1 MAYRLRLAKGV
12 AACAVGHL
20 YLRRNSLTF
29 AQADTA
35 SDGTAQAK
43 EPPQASADISL
54 NMKFRLRNLEPK
66 DFGRN
71 FLDLLS
77 ELTTVSK
84 LSQGWCEQRLAMM
97 RSDALQE
104 MVVIEDLDNG
114 LLCAAGTMVIE
125 NKFIHECGRIGHLE
139 DVVVHYGLRA
149 KGLGKRVVDRAAE
162 IAKGHGCYKILV
174 DCAEKNVAF
183 YEKCGFK
190 RNCVQMSRYFD
201 VEDLPLPE
209 AQPPPAPA
217 GVKAAVELGAFRAR
231 PLEPRDKDG
240 FLKLLSQLTTVGDV
254 SEAMFNEQLAKIE
267 RRDREHIIVFERLN
281 PADRKAGEPEVLACA
296 TLVVEHKFIH
306 GGRCVGHVEDVVV
319 DSSTRGTG
327 LGKMMVGQLT
337 DMALAAGCYKILLN
351 CAEKNIGFYEKCGY
365 VVKEVSMAKYLDH

>member
-1 MAYRLRLAKGV
+1 MACRLRLAKGV

-35 SDGTAQAK
+35 SSGTGQAK
-43 EPPQASADISL
+43 EPQQASAEFSL
-54 NMKFRLRNLEPK
+54 DMKFRLRNLEPK

-77 ELTTVSK
+77 QLTTVSK

-97 RSDALQE
+97 RDDALQE
-104 MVVIEDLDNG
+104 MVVVEDLDNG
-114 LLCAAGTMVIE
+114 HLCAAGTMVVE

-139 DVVVHYGLRA
+139 DVVVHAGLRA
-149 KGLGKRVVDRAAE
+149 KGLGKRVVERALE
-162 IAKGHGCYKILV
+162 IAKGHGCYKVLV

-201 VEDLPLPE
+201 IEDLPLPE
-209 AQPPPAPA
+209 AQPARAPV
-217 GVKAAVELGAFRAR
+217 GVKGAVELGAFRAR
-231 PLEPRDKDG
+231 PLERRDKDG

-254 SEAMFNEQLAKIE
+254 SDAMFNEQLAKIE
-267 RRDREHIIVFERLN
+267 KRDREHIIVFERLN
-281 PADRKAGEPEVLACA
+281 PADRKEGEPEVLACA

>member
-104 MVVIEDLDNG
+104 MVVVEDLDNG

-149 KGLGKRVVDRAAE
+149 KGLGKRVVDRAVE
-162 IAKGHGCYKILV
+162 IAKGHGCYKVLV

-190 RNCVQMSRYFD
+190 RNCVQMCRYFD

-231 PLEPRDKDG
+231 PLEPRDKEG

>member
-104 MVVIEDLDNG
+104 MVVVEDLDNG

>member
-162 IAKGHGCYKILV
+162 IAKGHGCYKVLV

>member
-104 MVVIEDLDNG
+104 MVVVEDLDNG

-125 NKFIHECGRIGHLE
+125 NKFIHKCGRIGHLE

-149 KGLGKRVVDRAAE
+149 KGLGKRVVDRAVE
-162 IAKGHGCYKILV
+162 IAKGHGCYKVLV

-231 PLEPRDKDG
+231 PLEPRDKEG